1 MVDEVA
7 HEWEYTSVIS
17 GRREHELSVAERVL
31 NSLRHVAACK
41 VVDRD
46 FCAAV
51 GSELLGKILDS
62 LFRVA
67 VYRSVCDADSLA
79 LNAVG

>member
-7 HEWEYTSVIS
+7 HEREYASVVG

-31 NSLRHVAACK
+31 NSLRHVAAGK

-46 FCAAV
+46 LCAAV
-51 GSELLGKILDS
+51 SPELFGEILDS

-67 VYRSVCDADSLA
+67 VYRSVGDADSLA
-79 LNAVG
+79 LDAVG